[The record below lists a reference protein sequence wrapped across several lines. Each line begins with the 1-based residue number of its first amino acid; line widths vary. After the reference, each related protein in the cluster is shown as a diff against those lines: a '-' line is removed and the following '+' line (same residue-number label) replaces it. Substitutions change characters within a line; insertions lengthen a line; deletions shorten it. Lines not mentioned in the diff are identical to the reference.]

1 VRWTKQGLVY
11 VPDGS
16 LGWAQHYGFPPTP
29 HFLNDDVIRI
39 FVAFCDENTV
49 GRVGYVDVDAA
60 NPLNVLD
67 VSTKPS
73 FDIGK
78 PGAFDENGVVPT
90 CVLPVGDE
98 LYMYYAGFQLGYK
111 LRYYQ
116 FLGLAI
122 SKDDGESFERAT
134 EVPVLDRSDSELVNR
149 TSGFA
154 LHEEG
159 RFKLWY
165 VGGSEWT
172 EVKGKSLPVYRM
184 RYLESDDG
192 KVWPRAGELAIDF
205 ESDDEHALG
214 RPWVIHDAE
223 GYRMFFSSRT
233 RSKGYRLGYAESDDG
248 RAWKR
253 RDEEMKLDVS
263 DSGWDSEMVAYAS
276 VVGWRDRT
284 YLFYNG
290 NSCGK
295 TGFGLAVLE
304 R

>member
-1 VRWTKQGLVY
+1 MRWAKQGLVY

-16 LGWAQHYGFPPTP
+16 QPWAQQYAFPPTP

-49 GRVGYVDVDAA
+49 GRVGYVDVEAA
-60 NPLNVLD
+60 DPMKILD
-67 VSTKPS
+67 VASKPS
-73 FDIGK
+73 LDIGR

-90 CVLPVGDE
+90 CVLPVDDE

-122 SKDDGESFERAT
+122 SKDDGETFVRAR

-154 LHEEG
+154 LREDG
-159 RFKLWY
+159 VFKLWY

-172 EVKGKSLPVYRM
+172 EVDGKSLPIYRM
-184 RYLESDDG
+184 RYLESPDG
-192 KVWPRAGELAIDF
+192 KVWPDAGEVVIDF
-205 ESDDEHALG
+205 ESEDEHALG
-214 RPWVIHDAE
+214 RPWVLRGPD

-233 RSKGYRLGYAESDDG
+233 RSKGYRLGYAESPDG
-248 RAWKR
+248 RTWTR
-253 RDEEMKLDVS
+253 RDDEVELDVS

-276 VVGWRDRT
+276 VVAWRDRT

-290 NSCGK
+290 NSCGR
-295 TGFGLAVLE
+295 TGFGFAMLDS
-304 R
+304 